1 MKEYTIFINSEDG
14 VGSSTN
20 DITYT
25 FDWNIIPEGT
35 YELSFTFLSSMKKVE
50 ETEAEAVVSTV
61 SVEAVVPF
69 SSDRYAAKSSGY
81 SNSSNIIGFVKPE
94 QVDKWTHSGTHFS
107 MRQWVSQVDNPTLR
121 LYGKPQGND
130 FKIRLLSYD
139 GDVSIYSP
147 SEYNMIIK
155 LKNVC

>member
-107 MRQWVSQVDNPTLR
+107 MRQWVSQVDNPTR
-121 LYGKPQGND
+121 QG
-130 FKIRLLSYD
+130 
-139 GDVSIYSP
+139 G
-147 SEYNMIIK
+147 
-155 LKNVC
+155 

>member
-1 MKEYTIFINSEDG
+1 
-14 VGSSTN
+14 
-20 DITYT
+20 
-25 FDWNIIPEGT
+25 
-35 YELSFTFLSSMKKVE
+35 
-50 ETEAEAVVSTV
+50 VSTV

-147 SEYNMIIK
+147 TEYNMIIK
-155 LKNVC
+155 LKSVC